1 MVSPCTSPL
10 LSFVISPTDCFLFLL
25 KTETEAT
32 ESLEIPASSIHKF
45 SSDTGSSLRKTAQIR
60 RRRGAGEQIYQL
72 MGQCPIVMG
81 GGRVEQSY
89 AVEKTSSDPYSDF
102 RESMVEMILEKDIY
116 GDEDLEKLL
125 QCFLSLNSSHH
136 HRVILKVF
144 AEISEAFLLF
154 HRMTMH

>member
-1 MVSPCTSPL
+1 
-10 LSFVISPTDCFLFLL
+10 
-25 KTETEAT
+25 
-32 ESLEIPASSIHKF
+32 
-45 SSDTGSSLRKTAQIR
+45 
-60 RRRGAGEQIYQL
+60 
-72 MGQCPIVMG
+72 MG

-144 AEISEAFLLF
+144 AEISDAFLLF
-154 HRMTMH
+154 H